1 MIIKTVGALRRALG
15 QHPDSTKIM
24 VSGLYGSTS
33 EIEMLEKEEENRACG
48 ECGKERTDITVW
60 IRTDL
65 MTG

>member
-1 MIIKTVGALRRALG
+1 MIRTVRDLTRALEMY
-15 QHPDSTKIM
+15 PEDAKMM

-33 EIEMLEKEEENRACG
+33 DIEKLEKEEENRACG
-48 ECGKERTDITVW
+48 QCGQKYTDITVW